1 VDFVAVGKRIKEVRE
16 RCGLTQE
23 ELSEEID
30 ISSSHMSVIE
40 RGKKGPRLE
49 TLVNIANALGVSAD
63 ELLQDVVDHSQVCV
77 ANELTMQIM
86 ALPYERRTKIINVLN
101 TLLE

>member
-1 VDFVAVGKRIKEVRE
+1 MDFVAVGKRIKEVRE